1 MDSLVSVIVPV
12 YNVEKYLDRCIKN
25 IVSQT
30 YHNLQIILVDDGSPD
45 NCPQICDEWAN
56 KDSRIK
62 VIHKENGGLS
72 DARNAG
78 IELATG
84 EYISFID
91 SDDYVDLRFIELLL
105 QTMLQENSDIVECK
119 VEKFFENGSFETASD
134 DLAIK
139 EFSTEEALLA
149 LIEDNELHQ
158 HVWNKLYKASI
169 VKDVLY
175 PVGKYH
181 EDEFWTYQVFGRAQK
196 VTKINK
202 SLYYYFQRNDS
213 IMGQGYSIKRLDAL
227 EGKHNRQKFIQ
238 DYFPKIFLSSKANM
252 YGSCMY
258 AYQCVLKYMTG
269 NEKKKAQAIIKN
281 YLSDCKLSMH
291 EIASLKRSNR
301 KWLYLSELSFDLC
314 CRLRTML
321 GIGF

>member
-12 YNVEKYLDRCIKN
+12 YNVENYLDRCIKSLA
-25 IVSQT
+25 SQT

-62 VIHKENGGLS
+62 VLHKENGGLS

-78 IELATG
+78 IEMATG
-84 EYISFID
+84 EYISFVD
-91 SDDYVDLRFIELLL
+91 SDDYVDLHFIELLL
-105 QTMLQENSDIVECK
+105 QTLLQENSDIVECK
-119 VEKFFENGSFETASD
+119 VVKFFENGSFETASD

-158 HVWNKLYKASI
+158 HVWNKLYKASL

-238 DYFPKIFLSSKANM
+238 DYFPKIFLSSKVNM

-269 NEKKKAQAIIKN
+269 NEKKKAQAIIEN

-301 KWLYLSELSFDLC
+301 KWLYLSELNFDLC
-314 CRLRTML
+314 CRLRTAL